1 MEELINEMSSLIYKI
16 AREFTTNNDLIN
28 DLYNQGVLGIYDAYN
43 NYDNNSNTKFSSY
56 AYMYIYGKMYSYM
69 YSNRNIKLNKENV
82 KLYKLIK
89 KTKDYLSQVN
99 FKEPSINEISTY
111 LNIDENIIINTL
123 NMFQET
129 LSLDYEYDDSNI
141 LSFAHNNNYD
151 DITMINDLL
160 SVLDDE
166 QKKVIMYKYY
176 SGYSQSE
183 IAAIMNMSQS
193 GVSRCEKKSIEK
205 MRVRSIS

>member
-43 NYDNNSNTKFSSY
+43 NYDKNSNTKFSSY

-141 LSFAHNNNYD
+141 LSFAHNNKSD
-151 DITMINDLL
+151 DITIINDLL